1 MTEWVYDS
9 ILQVHKK
16 KTLTSSVLTHSAE
29 HERMVL
35 NYAETS
41 SDQML
46 REFPNSKKWNQ
57 LPKGD
62 SNYSF
67 TGYFQGKAEQEF
79 FYWWTL

>member
-9 ILQVHKK
+9 TLQVHKK

-35 NYAETS
+35 NCAESS

-46 REFPNSKKWNQ
+46 REFPNSKK
-57 LPKGD
+57 
-62 SNYSF
+62 
-67 TGYFQGKAEQEF
+67 
-79 FYWWTL
+79 